1 MRRPSVRILAPAVV
15 AAALVLMAVRSGD
28 DDLFELRRNFE
39 IFGSVYE
46 QLVLGY
52 VDDIRPQP
60 FMRAGIEAML
70 AELDPYTVFYD
81 EADLA
86 DSRVQM
92 QQSTGTVGLTLG
104 ERAGRLTVFE
114 PGSNAEAYRQGV
126 RIGDVIVG
134 IGGVDAATL
143 TLSEAY
149 DLLSG
154 EPGSTVEVVIQ
165 RTGEDLPRT
174 FTLPRVPVDRDN
186 VRWAGYL
193 GPDTTALY
201 GYVKLDQ
208 FGPRSGREVRRAF
221 REMARGAGLNGLVL
235 DLRNNPGGVLED
247 AVEIVGLF
255 VPKDSP
261 VVTLRSR
268 DRTADTVHRT
278 DTDPLFPDLPVV
290 VLINEYSA
298 SASEIVA
305 GALQDY
311 DRAVVLGTTTF
322 GKGLVQVVHRLPHN
336 AALKM
341 TIAHYV
347 LPSGRSIHSAELNT
361 ASSRV
366 AVPEE
371 RLFQTPEGRT
381 VRSGVGVE
389 PDIPMERPFVSELE
403 TALRENGA
411 FFLFADHQAATQ
423 CATLDFDACVANQD
437 RLLAEFR
444 SWLAD
449 RQFSYL
455 TLSEKQLALLDEE
468 MREAGWDATA
478 GALSDVE
485 RRLRT
490 EKEGDFDRYAER
502 LTGLIAEELRVRM
515 LSGQAALERS
525 LTDDAWVSR
534 ARELLDRPAERGRLL
549 GQ

>member
-1 MRRPSVRILAPAVV
+1 
-15 AAALVLMAVRSGD
+15 MAVRSGD

-39 IFGSVYE
+39 IFGAVYE
-46 QLVLGY
+46 QLVVGY

-92 QQSTGTVGLTLG
+92 QRSNGTVGLTLG

-114 PGSNAEAYRQGV
+114 PGTNAEAYRQGV
-126 RIGDVIVG
+126 RIGDTVLG

-143 TLSEAY
+143 TLTEAY
-149 DLLSG
+149 ELLSG
-154 EPGSTVEVVIQ
+154 EPGSTVEVVIL
-165 RTGEDLPRT
+165 RTGEELPRT
-174 FTLPRVPVDRDN
+174 FTLPRVPVNRDN
-186 VRWAGYL
+186 VSWAGYL

-208 FGPRSGREVRRAF
+208 FGPRSGREVRRAY

-268 DRTADTVHRT
+268 DRNADTVHRT
-278 DTDPLFPDLPVV
+278 DTDPLFPDVPVV

-305 GALQDY
+305 GALQDH
-311 DRAVVLGTTTF
+311 DRAVVVGTTTF
-322 GKGLVQVVHRLPHN
+322 GKGLVQVVQRLPHN

-347 LPSGRSIHSAELNT
+347 LPSGRSIHSAELNS

-371 RLFQTPEGRT
+371 RMFATSTGRT

-389 PDIPMERPFVSELE
+389 PDLVMERPVTSELE

-411 FFLFADHQAATQ
+411 FFLFADHLSAGR
-423 CATLDFDACVANQD
+423 CASVDFDACVGDRN
-437 RLLAEFR
+437 RLLREFR
-444 SWLAD
+444 TWLAD
-449 RQFSYL
+449 RQFSYR
-455 TLSEKQLALLDEE
+455 TLSEKQLSLLDDE
-468 MREAGWDATA
+468 MRAAGWDATA
-478 GALSDVE
+478 EALSDVE
-485 RRLRT
+485 RRLQA
-490 EKEGDFDRYAER
+490 EKERDFDRYAAR
-502 LTGLIAEELRVRM
+502 LVEMLTDELRVR
-515 LSGQAALERS
+515 LLPGPAASERA
-525 LTDDAWVSR
+525 LADDPWVGR
-534 ARELLDRPAERGRLL
+534 ARELLDRSAERNRLL
-549 GQ
+549 GR

>member
-1 MRRPSVRILAPAVV
+1 MKRFPARTLVPVAVLAASL
-15 AAALVLMAVRSGD
+15 LVAVRAGD

-92 QQSTGTVGLTLG
+92 QQSAGTVGLTLG
-104 ERAGRLTVFE
+104 ERADRLTVFE
-114 PGSNAEAYRQGV
+114 PGTNAEAYRQGV
-126 RIGDVIVG
+126 QIGDVLVG
-134 IGGVDAATL
+134 IADVDASTL
-143 TLSEAY
+143 TIAEAY

-165 RTGEDLPRT
+165 RTGEEAPRT
-174 FTLPRVPVDRDN
+174 FTLPRVEVNRTS
-186 VRWAGYL
+186 VSWAGYL
-193 GPDTTALY
+193 GPDTTALL
-201 GYVKLDQ
+201 GYVKLNQ
-208 FGPRSGREVRRAF
+208 FGPRSGREVRRAY
-221 REMARGAGLNGLVL
+221 REMARGAGLNGIVL
-235 DLRNNPGGVLED
+235 DLRDNPGGVLED

-255 VPKDSP
+255 VPKESP

-268 DRTADTVHRT
+268 DRSADTVHRT

-305 GALQDY
+305 GALQDH
-311 DRAVVLGTTTF
+311 DRAIVLGSTTF

-336 AALKM
+336 TALKM

-371 RLFQTPEGRT
+371 RLFTTPSGRT

-389 PDIPMERPFVSELE
+389 PDVAMDRPFESELE

-411 FFLFADHQAATQ
+411 FFLFANQQAATR
-423 CATLDFDACVANQD
+423 CAALDFEACTGD
-437 RLLAEFR
+437 RDVLLREFR
-444 SWLAD
+444 SWLET
-449 RQFSYL
+449 RQFSYE
-455 TLSEKQLALLDEE
+455 TMAEKQMARLDEE
-468 MREAGWDATA
+468 MQAAGWDATA
-478 GALSDVE
+478 EALSDVE
-485 RRLRT
+485 RRLDADKAR
-490 EKEGDFDRYAER
+490 DFDRYAER
-502 LTGLIAEELRVRM
+502 LTSLMVHELRVRL
-515 LSGQAALERS
+515 LSDQAALSQALE
-525 LTDDAWVSR
+525 DDAWVTR
-534 ARELLDRPAERGRLL
+534 ARELLDPSE
-549 GQ
+549 